1 MLCLGMVMF
10 RANEEAEKLKAEA
23 INYFLIKEIAPWRK
37 DNIDA
42 ISETDRKRA
51 EDALSVICTKLG
63 PVVSSYPEWHPVI
76 ALGRDK
82 SIPCYRDTQTTPSFP
97 RLDHTR
103 YMANGIITCPYGD
116 TDELIAAVKRSY
128 WDLMQYLSSDDM
140 RFSSLSGW
148 LRMAS
153 DSIELR
159 ASYIT
164 DELITA
170 FKNSDF
176 DYDGSDVL
184 SDVSG
189 LIPLYANTA
198 KPVLIWWSW
207 NNHALES
214 DGTIPPA
221 VAVPLMLSRT
231 LADLSYAQ
239 LSESWENMRYLLLGS
254 PHGARSSLLLNQ
266 LTVKQL
272 RTMFNGLMDSG
283 AFGPKKG

>member
-1 MLCLGMVMF
+1 MLCWGMVMF

-148 LRMAS
+148 LR
-153 DSIELR
+153 
-159 ASYIT
+159 
-164 DELITA
+164 
-170 FKNSDF
+170 
-176 DYDGSDVL
+176 
-184 SDVSG
+184 
-189 LIPLYANTA
+189 
-198 KPVLIWWSW
+198 
-207 NNHALES
+207 
-214 DGTIPPA
+214 
-221 VAVPLMLSRT
+221 
-231 LADLSYAQ
+231 
-239 LSESWENMRYLLLGS
+239 
-254 PHGARSSLLLNQ
+254 
-266 LTVKQL
+266 
-272 RTMFNGLMDSG
+272 
-283 AFGPKKG
+283 

>member
-1 MLCLGMVMF
+1 
-10 RANEEAEKLKAEA
+10 
-23 INYFLIKEIAPWRK
+23 
-37 DNIDA
+37 
-42 ISETDRKRA
+42 
-51 EDALSVICTKLG
+51 
-63 PVVSSYPEWHPVI
+63 
-76 ALGRDK
+76 
-82 SIPCYRDTQTTPSFP
+82 
-97 RLDHTR
+97 
-103 YMANGIITCPYGD
+103 MANGIITCPYGD

-189 LIPLYANTA
+189 LILC
-198 KPVLIWWSW
+198 
-207 NNHALES
+207 
-214 DGTIPPA
+214 
-221 VAVPLMLSRT
+221 
-231 LADLSYAQ
+231 
-239 LSESWENMRYLLLGS
+239 MRIQQ
-254 PHGARSSLLLNQ
+254 NQ
-266 LTVKQL
+266 C
-272 RTMFNGLMDSG
+272 
-283 AFGPKKG
+283 